1 MTSKFSTR
9 QKIKAIPKEG
19 LFLFEVD
26 QMTDIR
32 PTSTII
38 EDHDLIVKG
47 NTVTL
52 IYDGQKL
59 KAKIIAL
66 SGNNILYMHLC
77 EYNSNIKSLCYIALP
92 IQLLYVY

>member
-32 PTSTII
+32 PTNTII

-66 SGNNILYMHLC
+66 SGKIYTCILSAY
-77 EYNSNIKSLCYIALP
+77 YNRVQTSYE
-92 IQLLYVY
+92 